1 MQRASRA
8 IVLARDAR
16 RQSRAAHKG
25 RRSIFSLLEG
35 EMYVC
40 MYVCMHT
47 TVRVV
52 VLVRLQGCSRQL
64 CCKCSKNS
72 ALYKIKSRKNCLKAL
87 RANS

>member
-8 IVLARDAR
+8 NTMARDAR
-16 RQSRAAHKG
+16 RQTRAAHKG
-25 RRSIFSLLEG
+25 RRSIFFSLLEG
-35 EMYVC
+35 EMYVY

-72 ALYKIKSRKNCLKAL
+72 ALYKSFLL
-87 RANS
+87 